1 MSAVRVLVVDDDTQ
15 IRRALSTALGGHGY
29 EVEVAVDGAD
39 ALARMATWK
48 PDVVVL
54 DLIMPNLD
62 GFEVVRDAR
71 AWTEVPIIVLSARG
85 RFDDKVTAL
94 DLGAD
99 DYITKPF
106 GIEELEAR
114 IRAIL
119 RRTQPGEEETVIT
132 FGDVTLDL
140 AAHVVTRR
148 GDPIH
153 LTPTEFSLLRTLAAE
168 RGKVMTHRQILERV
182 WGGYAAE
189 NSRQLRV
196 YINYLRRKLEDD
208 PAKPRLIVTEPGIGY
223 RIEAPAAS
231 TADQSRES

>member
-1 MSAVRVLVVDDDTQ
+1 MNETRVLVVDDDAQ
-15 IRRALSTALGGHGY
+15 IRRALSTALSGNGY
-29 EVEVAVDGAD
+29 AVAVAADGAE
-39 ALARMATWK
+39 ALARIATWQ
-48 PDVVVL
+48 PDLVVL
-54 DLIMPNLD
+54 DLVMPNVD

-71 AWTEVPIIVLSARG
+71 GWTQVPIIVLSARG
-85 RFDDKVTAL
+85 QFGDKITAL

-119 RRTQPGEEETVIT
+119 RRARPEPDETVIEL
-132 FGDVTLDL
+132 GEVTVDL

-148 GDPIH
+148 GAAVH
-153 LTPTEFSLLRTLAAE
+153 LTPTEFTLLRTLAAE
-168 RGKVMTHRQILERV
+168 RGKVMTHRQLLERV

-196 YINYLRRKLEDD
+196 YINYLRRKLEAD
-208 PAKPRLIVTEPGIGY
+208 PARPRLIVTEPGVGY
-223 RIEAPAAS
+223 RLQVP
-231 TADQSRES
+231 

>member
-1 MSAVRVLVVDDDTQ
+1 MSAVRVLVVDDDRQ

-39 ALARMATWK
+39 ALTRIATWN
-48 PDVVVL
+48 PDIVVL
-54 DLIMPNLD
+54 DLVMPNVD

-71 AWTEVPIIVLSARG
+71 AWTDVPIIVLSARG

-114 IRAIL
+114 MRAIL
-119 RRTQPGEEETVIT
+119 RRARPGEEEAVIEL
-132 FGDVTLDL
+132 GDITIDL

-148 GDPIH
+148 GEPVH
-153 LTPTEFSLLRTLAAE
+153 LTPTEFTLLQTLAAE
-168 RGKVMTHRQILERV
+168 RGKVMTHRHILERV
-182 WGGYAAE
+182 WGDYAAE

-208 PAKPRLIVTEPGIGY
+208 PARPRLIVTEPGVGY
-223 RIEAPAAS
+223 RLQVP
-231 TADQSRES
+231 

>member
-1 MSAVRVLVVDDDTQ
+1 MTPLRVLVVDDDQ
-15 IRRALSTALGGHGY
+15 HIRRALVTALRGQGY

-39 ALARMATWK
+39 ALTRIPTWN

-54 DLIMPNLD
+54 DLVMPNVD
-62 GFEVVRDAR
+62 GFEVVRDVR
-71 AWTEVPIIVLSARG
+71 TWSSVPIIVLSARG
-85 RFDDKVTAL
+85 QFQDKVTAL

-114 IRAIL
+114 LRAIM
-119 RRTQPGEEETVIT
+119 RRAHSGDDTTAIELGEIVI
-132 FGDVTLDL
+132 DL

-148 GDPIH
+148 GEHVH
-153 LTPTEFSLLRTLAAE
+153 LTPTEFSLLQTLAAE
-168 RGKVMTHRQILERV
+168 RGKVITHRQLLERV

-196 YINYLRRKLEDD
+196 YINYLRRKLEED
-208 PAKPRLIVTEPGIGY
+208 PAQPTLIVTEPGVGY
-223 RIEAPAAS
+223 RLRIP
-231 TADQSRES
+231 

>member
-1 MSAVRVLVVDDDTQ
+1 MNETRVLVVDDDAQ
-15 IRRALSTALGGHGY
+15 IRRALSTALSGNGY
-29 EVEVAVDGAD
+29 AVAVAADGAE
-39 ALARMATWK
+39 ALARIATWQ
-48 PDVVVL
+48 PDLVVL
-54 DLIMPNLD
+54 DLVMPNVD

-71 AWTEVPIIVLSARG
+71 GWTQVPIIVLSARG
-85 RFDDKVTAL
+85 QFGDKITAL

-119 RRTQPGEEETVIT
+119 RRARPEPNETVIEL
-132 FGDVTLDL
+132 GEVTVDL

-148 GDPIH
+148 GAAVH
-153 LTPTEFSLLRTLAAE
+153 LTPTEFTLLRTLAAE
-168 RGKVMTHRQILERV
+168 RGKVMTHRQLLERV

-196 YINYLRRKLEDD
+196 YINYLRRKLEAD
-208 PAKPRLIVTEPGIGY
+208 PARPRLIVTEPGVGY
-223 RIEAPAAS
+223 RLQVP
-231 TADQSRES
+231 

>member
-1 MSAVRVLVVDDDTQ
+1 MKGTRVLVVDDDTQ

-29 EVEVAVDGAD
+29 EVSVAVDGAD
-39 ALARMATWK
+39 ALARIATWN
-48 PDVVVL
+48 PDLVVL
-54 DLIMPNLD
+54 DLVMPNVD

-71 AWTEVPIIVLSARG
+71 TWTDVPIIVLSARG
-85 RFDDKVTAL
+85 QFQDKVTAL

-99 DYITKPF
+99 DYLTKPF

-114 IRAIL
+114 MRAIL
-119 RRTQPGEEETVIT
+119 RRARPGEEEAVIQL
-132 FGDVTLDL
+132 GDISIDL
-140 AAHVVTRR
+140 PAHVVTRR
-148 GDPIH
+148 GEPVH
-153 LTPTEFSLLRTLAAE
+153 LTPTEFTLFRTLAAE

-208 PAKPRLIVTEPGIGY
+208 PARPRLIVTEPGIGY
-223 RIEAPAAS
+223 RLQVP
-231 TADQSRES
+231 

>member
-1 MSAVRVLVVDDDTQ
+1 MTAGRVLVVDDDRQ
-15 IRRALSTALGGHGY
+15 IRRALATALGGHGY

-39 ALARMATWK
+39 ALAQIATWS
-48 PDVVVL
+48 PDIVVL
-54 DLIMPNLD
+54 DLIMPNVD

-71 AWTEVPIIVLSARG
+71 TWTAVPIIVLSARG

-114 IRAIL
+114 MRAVL
-119 RRTQPGEEETVIT
+119 RRARPGEVEPVIQL
-132 FGDVTLDL
+132 GDITIDL

-148 GDPIH
+148 GEPVH
-153 LTPTEFSLLRTLAAE
+153 LTPTEFTLLQTLAAE
-168 RGKVMTHRQILERV
+168 RGKVVTQRQLLSRV
-182 WGGYAAE
+182 WGSYAADD
-189 NSRQLRV
+189 SRQLRV

-208 PAKPRLIVTEPGIGY
+208 PARPSLIVTEPGIGY
-223 RIEAPAAS
+223 RLQAP
-231 TADQSRES
+231 

>member
-1 MSAVRVLVVDDDTQ
+1 MNPLRVLMVDDDRQ
-15 IRRALSTALGGHGY
+15 IRRALSTALRGQGY

-39 ALARMATWK
+39 ALTRMATWN

-54 DLIMPNLD
+54 DLVMPNVD

-71 AWTEVPIIVLSARG
+71 AWTSVPIIVLSARG
-85 RFDDKVTAL
+85 QFQDKVTAL

-114 IRAIL
+114 LRAIM
-119 RRTQPGEEETVIT
+119 RRAHPDD
-132 FGDVTLDL
+132 DVTSIELGDIVIDL
-140 AAHVVTRR
+140 AAHRVTRS
-148 GDPIH
+148 GEPVH
-153 LTPTEFSLLRTLAAE
+153 LTPTEFSLLQTLAAE
-168 RGKVMTHRQILERV
+168 RGKIVTHRHLLERV

-196 YINYLRRKLEDD
+196 YINYLRRKLEVD
-208 PAKPRLIVTEPGIGY
+208 PTKPRLIVTEPGVGY
-223 RIEAPAAS
+223 RL
-231 TADQSRES
+231 Q

>member
-1 MSAVRVLVVDDDTQ
+1 MNETRVLVVDDDAQ
-15 IRRALSTALGGHGY
+15 IRRALSTALSGNGY
-29 EVEVAVDGAD
+29 AVAVAADGAE
-39 ALARMATWK
+39 ALARIATWQ
-48 PDVVVL
+48 PDLVVL
-54 DLIMPNLD
+54 DLVMPNVD

-71 AWTEVPIIVLSARG
+71 GWTQVPIIVLSARG
-85 RFDDKVTAL
+85 QFGDKITAL

-119 RRTQPGEEETVIT
+119 RRARPEPDETVIEL
-132 FGDVTLDL
+132 GEVTVDL

-148 GDPIH
+148 GAAVH
-153 LTPTEFSLLRTLAAE
+153 LTPTEFTLLRTLASE
-168 RGKVMTHRQILERV
+168 RGKVMTHRQLLERV

-196 YINYLRRKLEDD
+196 YINYLRRKLEAD
-208 PAKPRLIVTEPGIGY
+208 PARPRLIVTEPGVGY
-223 RIEAPAAS
+223 RLQVP
-231 TADQSRES
+231 

>member
-1 MSAVRVLVVDDDTQ
+1 MSVTRVLVVDDDRQ

-29 EVEVAVDGAD
+29 EVEVAVDGTD
-39 ALARMATWK
+39 ALTRIASWY

-54 DLIMPNLD
+54 DLIMPNVD

-71 AWTEVPIIVLSARG
+71 TWTDVPIIVLSARG

-119 RRTQPGEEETVIT
+119 RRTRSGEEETAIQLGDIT
-132 FGDVTLDL
+132 IDL

-148 GDPIH
+148 GEPVH
-153 LTPTEFSLLRTLAAE
+153 LTPTEFTLLQTLAAE

-182 WGGYAAE
+182 WGDYAAE

-208 PAKPRLIVTEPGIGY
+208 PAKPRLIVTEPGVGY
-223 RIEAPAAS
+223 RLQGS
-231 TADQSRES
+231 

>member
-1 MSAVRVLVVDDDTQ
+1 MSQVRVLVVDDDTQ

-29 EVEVAVDGAD
+29 EVEVAADGAE
-39 ALARMATWK
+39 ALARIATWN

-54 DLIMPNLD
+54 DLVMPNVD

-71 AWTEVPIIVLSARG
+71 TWTSVPIIVLSARG
-85 RFDDKVTAL
+85 QFQDKITAL

-119 RRTQPGEEETVIT
+119 RRAQPASDEMVIDL
-132 FGDVTLDL
+132 GDITIDL
-140 AAHVVTRR
+140 AGHLVTRK
-148 GDPIH
+148 GAPVH
-153 LTPTEFSLLRTLAAE
+153 LTPTEFALLQTLAAE
-168 RGKVMTHRQILERV
+168 RGKVITHRQLLGRV
-182 WGGYAAE
+182 WGSYAEE

-196 YINYLRRKLEDD
+196 YINYLRRKLEED
-208 PAKPRLIVTEPGIGY
+208 PARPRLIVTEPGVGY
-223 RIEAPAAS
+223 RLRGA
-231 TADQSRES
+231 

>member
-1 MSAVRVLVVDDDTQ
+1 MNPLRVLVVDDDRQ
-15 IRRALSTALGGHGY
+15 IRRALSTALRGQGY

-39 ALARMATWK
+39 ALTRMATWN

-54 DLIMPNLD
+54 DLVMPNVD

-71 AWTEVPIIVLSARG
+71 AWTSVPIIVLSARG
-85 RFDDKVTAL
+85 QFQDKVTAL

-114 IRAIL
+114 LRAIM
-119 RRTQPGEEETVIT
+119 RRAHPDD
-132 FGDVTLDL
+132 DVTSIELGDIVIDL
-140 AAHVVTRR
+140 AAHRVTRS
-148 GDPIH
+148 GEPVH
-153 LTPTEFSLLRTLAAE
+153 LTPTEFSLLQTLAAE
-168 RGKVMTHRQILERV
+168 RGKIVTHRHLLERV

-196 YINYLRRKLEDD
+196 YINHLRRKLEVD
-208 PAKPRLIVTEPGIGY
+208 PTKPRLIVTEPGVGY
-223 RIEAPAAS
+223 RL
-231 TADQSRES
+231 Q